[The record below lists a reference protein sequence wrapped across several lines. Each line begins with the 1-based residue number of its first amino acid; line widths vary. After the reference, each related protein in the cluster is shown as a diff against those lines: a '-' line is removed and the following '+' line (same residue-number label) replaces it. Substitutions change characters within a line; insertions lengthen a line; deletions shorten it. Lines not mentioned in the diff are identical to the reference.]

1 MLVTLNFSNLSSR
14 YKLDSPS
21 DHNIGAS
28 EIRLFQCLEGFKFQL
43 SDYAHAHRCSPVQL
57 TDSFNECT

>member
-1 MLVTLNFSNLSSR
+1 
-14 YKLDSPS
+14 
-21 DHNIGAS
+21 
-28 EIRLFQCLEGFKFQL
+28 LFQCLEGFKFQL